1 MGAAASEVLLVSAE
15 PGATPSQCMCRL
27 QKRFKAAE
35 VREEQER
42 EARLEEAQA
51 AAKKAREYQSEL
63 EHRLQI
69 QVCQPAAADRVVW
82 LHARES
88 HCCNGPCQQGPDHA
102 TLPLATVDVETYRVS
117 NIPYGEE

>member
-1 MGAAASEVLLVSAE
+1 MGAAAPEVLLVSAE

-27 QKRFKAAE
+27 QKRFRAAE

-82 LHARES
+82 SQRISLLQLTMSARPTS
-88 HCCNGPCQQGPDHA
+88 CN
-102 TLPLATVDVETYRVS
+102 LASSDC
-117 NIPYGEE
+117 

>member
-1 MGAAASEVLLVSAE
+1 MD
-15 PGATPSQCMCRL
+15 R
-27 QKRFKAAE
+27 RFRAAE

-69 QVCQPAAADRVVW
+69 QVGYPIAVDNLVWAHTSKSRDFKRPCSPSLITLKVQRVQ
-82 LHARES
+82 LEFLAQKIPCATEACATGLNKEHA
-88 HCCNGPCQQGPDHA
+88 
-102 TLPLATVDVETYRVS
+102 
-117 NIPYGEE
+117 